1 MGKLNDDIERRRKLL
16 GVNDAFVVSLLSQ
29 CNPFAFTLETGASMI
44 FTREIDAYVHLMVTT
59 YLFFPKGYIE
69 LPYLVSIL
77 YKNTTFK
84 NAKTVA
90 TFMKPWFV
98 ESVFQIKEWQGKQG
112 RVFMERLATALTAYN
127 CVSYNRFY
135 FDEAFKLFQHR
146 IELEKLRNEA
156 NIKDNQ

>member
-29 CNPFAFTLETGASMI
+29 CNPFAFTLETGASMF
-44 FTREIDAYVHLMVTT
+44 FTRETDAYLHLMVTT
-59 YLFFPKGYIE
+59 YIFFPKGYME

-98 ESVFQIKEWQGKQG
+98 VDVFQVTDWQGKAG

-127 CVSYNRFY
+127 CVSFNRY
-135 FDEAFKLFQHR
+135 EFDEAFKLFQHR
-146 IELEKLRNEA
+146 VELDKLRNEA
-156 NIKDNQ
+156 NLKDRL